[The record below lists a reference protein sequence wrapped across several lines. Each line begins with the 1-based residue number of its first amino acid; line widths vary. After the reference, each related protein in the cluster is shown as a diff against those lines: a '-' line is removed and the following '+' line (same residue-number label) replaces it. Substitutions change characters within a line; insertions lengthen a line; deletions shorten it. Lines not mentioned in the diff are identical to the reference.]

1 MHPTAR
7 PTESTWR
14 SRPWLPPPDTPGGGV
29 LALAFSLGLAYI
41 IVFVAAY
48 STMTSALALWIAPIS
63 LFAGLLGAFALAT
76 MLGGDI
82 SAYQRL
88 ELDLSRTV
96 LAYVGSGSPP
106 PSDAPLAGVWRA
118 YVAAAEESRRVARAH
133 AYALGFFT
141 LAALFALPATLLVG
155 LGAVATTRSV
165 VGLGLFVDWFAFA
178 FLVAGA
184 GAVAL
189 TVGYSNPVPGFER
202 VAARRWR
209 RNAGR
214 QQAVDGAL
222 SEVSWLGEFV
232 RGARESYVSTSGRS
246 VLPSWREI

>member
-1 MHPTAR
+1 MHPTSR
-7 PTESTWR
+7 PTESSPRRTPR
-14 SRPWLPPPDTPGGGV
+14 VPAPDTPGGGI
-29 LALAFSLGLAYI
+29 LALAFAAGLAYI
-41 IVFVAAY
+41 LVFVAAY
-48 STMTSALALWIAPIS
+48 DPMRSLALWVAPVA
-63 LFAGLLGAFALAT
+63 LFAALLGAFALAT

-82 SAYQRL
+82 TAYQRL

-106 PSDAPLAGVWRA
+106 ASDAPLAGIWRA
-118 YVAAAEESRRVARAH
+118 YVSAAEESRRVARAH

-141 LAALFALPATLLVG
+141 LAAVFALPAALLVG
-155 LGAVATTRSV
+155 LGSVLTTRDL
-165 VGLGLFVDWFAFA
+165 VGLGLFLDWFAFA
-178 FLVAGA
+178 LLVAGA
-184 GAVAL
+184 GSVSF
-189 TVGYSNPVPGFER
+189 TIGYSSPVPGFER

-222 SEVSWLGEFV
+222 GEVSWLGEFV

-246 VLPSWREI
+246 VLPSWRET